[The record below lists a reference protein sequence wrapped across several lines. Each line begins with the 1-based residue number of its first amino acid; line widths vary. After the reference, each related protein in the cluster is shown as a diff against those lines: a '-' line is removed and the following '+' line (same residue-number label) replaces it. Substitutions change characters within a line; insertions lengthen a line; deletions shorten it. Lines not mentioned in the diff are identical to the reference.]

1 MAVEGTELPEVV
13 DRNGRRTPS
22 ATPGEFPAGQNIRV
36 ESRDAPDP
44 LDLDIDAFADSIQRL
59 AASMGQMPV
68 VLAAGGS
75 RMMLGVHSRSGE
87 AEQRV
92 AEALGVDLMTVS
104 VASAYLYRL
113 TASEELD
120 RRVDAD
126 ADPQERDRI
135 AGEIQTEL
143 KRILDGD
150 D

>member
-1 MAVEGTELPEVV
+1 
-13 DRNGRRTPS
+13 
-22 ATPGEFPAGQNIRV
+22 
-36 ESRDAPDP
+36 
-44 LDLDIDAFADSIQRL
+44 
-59 AASMGQMPV
+59 MGQMPV